1 MAGIKL
7 FNMKVVFSPECLGYD
22 APGHPESS
30 ERVRRTHSLLA
41 NFREFEFV
49 KPEPCTRQDLL
60 LIHSAKMID
69 EIKHDRFFNPE
80 TPALPDIYDYAKL
93 SVGGALLAI
102 DFALKGEK
110 AFSLLRPPGHHAGK
124 ANFEGFCYFNN
135 VAIAVAKALKT
146 KKVKRVAII
155 DVDVHHC
162 NGTQAIFLGRKD
174 VLVASLHQFGPFFY
188 PGTGKHSEKN
198 CLNFP
203 LDSGTEEP
211 LYLQKLEV
219 ALEAVEAFKPD
230 LVAVSAGF
238 DTLDGDPIAS
248 LKLQVSTYSKISK
261 LIVEL
266 KRPSF
271 AVLEGGYSQK
281 LPECVYAFL
290 KNF

>member
-1 MAGIKL
+1 
-7 FNMKVVFSPECLGYD
+7 MKVVFSPKCLGYD

-30 ERVRRTHSLLA
+30 ERVRRTHELLR
-41 NFREFEFV
+41 NFKEFEFV
-49 KPEPCTRQDLL
+49 RPEPCTRQDLL
-60 LIHSAKMID
+60 LVHAAKTID
-69 EIKHDRFFNPE
+69 EIKHDRFYNPE
-80 TPALPDIYDYAKL
+80 TPALPDIYHYAKL
-93 SVGGALLAI
+93 SAGGALLAMEL
-102 DFALKGEK
+102 ALKGEK

-124 ANFEGFCYFNN
+124 AKFEGFCYFNN

-162 NGTQAIFLGRKD
+162 NGTQDIFIGRKN
-174 VLVASLHQFGPFFY
+174 VMVVSLHQYGPFFY

-198 CLNFP
+198 CYNFP
-203 LDSGTEEP
+203 LDGGTEES

-219 ALEAVEAFKPD
+219 ALETIENFRPG

-238 DTLDGDPIAS
+238 DTLDGDPIGG
-248 LKLQVSTYSKISK
+248 LKLQVGTYSKISK
-261 LIVEL
+261 MIADL
-266 KRPSF
+266 KRPRF